1 MFVYELSGCGFE
13 FRCGHLKKIH
23 LNSVNNASIIVRGI
37 SKKEK
42 NLCIVLYICCY
53 SFISNFIYIQALKKI
68 VYSFAVIRKKKTFVQ
83 NILHPKYSVVFRKP
97 LVKKY
102 VNDNK
107 SKLLFRF
114 TTTKMDWGRCIL
126 CQKIQVLLCSNT
138 TVCGYV
144 NLKNNTEEFQ
154 RSEVPFRFGILVH
167 LNELRQGD
175 GIIQNFKKGKAKRH
189 ENCALELSAS
199 K

>member
-1 MFVYELSGCGFE
+1 MYVVL
-13 FRCGHLKKIH
+13 L
-23 LNSVNNASIIVRGI
+23 
-37 SKKEK
+37 KKEK

-68 VYSFAVIRKKKTFVQ
+68 VYSFAIIRKKKTFVQ

-114 TTTKMDWGRCIL
+114 TITKMDWGRWML
-126 CQKIQVLLCSNT
+126 CQKDSSPPLLKYYSLWICQSQKQYWRISKKWSSVSFWNPCT
-138 TVCGYV
+138 
-144 NLKNNTEEFQ
+144 LKRITRRWWNY
-154 RSEVPFRFGILVH
+154 SK
-167 LNELRQGD
+167 
-175 GIIQNFKKGKAKRH
+175 FKERKSKTAWK
-189 ENCALELSAS
+189 LSIRTFS
-199 K
+199 F